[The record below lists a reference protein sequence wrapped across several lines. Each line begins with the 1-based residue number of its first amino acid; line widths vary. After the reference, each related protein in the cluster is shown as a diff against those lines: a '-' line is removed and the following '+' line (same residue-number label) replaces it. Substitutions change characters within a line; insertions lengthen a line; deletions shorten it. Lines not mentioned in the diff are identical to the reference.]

1 MSREQDEP
9 VEKIETA
16 EVTLQSDEAGPVSI
30 AGEVIKSNEDEND
43 VVVKFSVSQ
52 LADRPEL
59 LKVLSQGELP
69 VTVWAQL
76 VDSTTGQLV
85 QKGQTLLAWVRVKGS
100 DGTFVTKTALFG
112 LGVVAA
118 ISLTRRAAHHY
129 KSR

>member
-9 VEKIETA
+9 VEKIEAA
-16 EVTLQSDEAGPVSI
+16 EVTLQSDEAEPTSI
-30 AGEVIKSNEDEND
+30 IGDVIKSDEGD
-43 VVVKFSVSQ
+43 VVVKFSASQ
-52 LADRPEL
+52 FADRPEL
-59 LKVLSQGELP
+59 LKALSQGELP

-76 VDSTTGQLV
+76 VDTTTGQLV

-100 DGTFVTKTALFG
+100 DGTFMTKTALFG

-118 ISLTRRAAHHY
+118 ISLTRRATHHY